1 MAAALTSPG
10 APSYPNKRAPLRH
23 CLHLLC
29 RISLHHR
36 THTMFNLWLWL
47 KNRQNRLWVIPMI
60 TALMAVVVVFAA
72 KWVGSFWLAKQLPDI
87 QVGTIDDLLTVIASS
102 MLAVATFSLGILV
115 SALSSSATTATPRAT
130 ELLMGDD
137 DTRGAIG
144 SFMAAFTFAV
154 VGKTALGVGFYDIPG
169 RFVLFVSTLLVLT
182 YVVFRLLLWVK
193 TLSSLGRLSD
203 TVERIER
210 VSRNTLK
217 AHVKRP
223 LLGAAPTPQ
232 KTPSGT
238 EIRAE
243 DIGYLCHL
251 NMSGLQEVASAAE
264 CTLHLHVRPGCFV
277 GPDTVLATASRHNI
291 PATLGEVNPNEA
303 PPAPNAKE
311 IRDCFVLGPMRSYD
325 QDPRFGLIVLSEVA
339 LRALSPAVN
348 DPGTAISVMVSLT
361 TLVVQADHAMA
372 NQETKVK
379 AALKDGSDAATADIE
394 FDRLTLPALDVRTL
408 VADGFAPIARDGA
421 SMLEVGVRLQKMLAT
436 IARNGSEP
444 VAQEAQRQAR
454 RAIERGLAALTHVDD
469 RQTLEALHRQLFS
482 A

>member
-1 MAAALTSPG
+1 
-10 APSYPNKRAPLRH
+10 
-23 CLHLLC
+23 
-29 RISLHHR
+29 
-36 THTMFNLWLWL
+36 MFNLWLWL
-47 KNRQNRLWVIPMI
+47 KNRRNRLWVIPMI
-60 TALMAVVVVFAA
+60 TALLAVVVVFAA
-72 KWVGSFWLAKQLPDI
+72 KWVGSFWMAKQLPDI
-87 QVGTIDDLLTVIASS
+87 QVATIDDLLTVIATS

-154 VGKTALGVGFYDIPG
+154 VAKTALGVGYYDIPG
-169 RFVLFVSTLLVLT
+169 RFVLFVSTLGVLT

-217 AHVKRP
+217 AHVKQP
-223 LLGAAPTPQ
+223 LLGAAPPPQ
-232 KTPSGT
+232 KTPSGID
-238 EIRAE
+238 IRAE

-251 NMSGLQEVASAAE
+251 NMSGLQEVASAAN
-264 CTLHLHVRPGCFV
+264 CTLHLHVRPGCFI

-291 PATLGEVNPNEA
+291 PMNMGEVNLNEA
-303 PPAPNAKE
+303 PPAPDAEK
-311 IRDCFVLGPMRSYD
+311 IRDCFVLGPVRSYD

-361 TLVVQADHAMA
+361 TLVVQAGRAMA
-372 NQETKVK
+372 DEEAEIQ
-379 AALKDGSDAATADIE
+379 AAQKDDPGAGSTGIE
-394 FDRLTLPALDVRTL
+394 FDRLTLPALDIRTL

-421 SMLEVGVRLQKMLAT
+421 TMLEVGLRLQKMLAT
-436 IARNGSEP
+436 IARNGSAP
-444 VAQEAQRQAR
+444 VALEAQLQAR

-469 RQTLEALHRQLFS
+469 RSRLEALHKQLFS